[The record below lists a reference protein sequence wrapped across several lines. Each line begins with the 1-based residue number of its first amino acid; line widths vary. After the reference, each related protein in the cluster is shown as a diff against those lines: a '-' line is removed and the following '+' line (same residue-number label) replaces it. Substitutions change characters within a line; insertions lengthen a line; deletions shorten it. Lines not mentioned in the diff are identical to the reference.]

1 MNALKA
7 QWVVRAGLIP
17 GEAMTEYSKAWSY
30 TSKDYSDD
38 GNKRGGIFF
47 RAAVEADSYA
57 GDLRD
62 GGLNWV
68 TLEYLWM

>member
-17 GEAMTEYSKAWSY
+17 GEAMDEYSKAWSY
-30 TSKDYSDD
+30 TSNDYTAD
-38 GNKRGGIFF
+38 GGKRGALFIESDT
-47 RAAVEADSYA
+47 EANRHA
-57 GDLRD
+57 RDLRG